1 MSKPKKF
8 SDIVERI
15 EYLRNLLNL
24 NKSRFS
30 ADIGMKPQTYNNFIG
45 AQGSKPNVELIFG
58 IVNQFGVNP
67 MWLLNGTGPIFADE
81 SKSAHYLG
89 RSPAYRAEA
98 AAGLSAVHE
107 ERAGFASAPSR
118 ADLDA
123 LRTELKSMEPVLQ
136 KAEAHLQQ
144 VEHSRLSVLE
154 RCVGLLRRFYE
165 VDPAAAV
172 TEMRTLMHQIEQ
184 RLSKRD

>member
-8 SDIVERI
+8 ADIIERI

-67 MWLLNGTGPIFADE
+67 MWLLNGSGSIFSDE

-89 RSPAYRAEA
+89 RSPAYRAEMASGA
-98 AAGLSAVHE
+98 AAVHD
-107 ERAGFASAPSR
+107 ERATFGAAPSR

-123 LRTELKSMEPVLQ
+123 LRAELKAMEPVLQ
-136 KAEAHLQQ
+136 KAETQLQQ
-144 VEHSRLSVLE
+144 AEQSRLNVLD
-154 RCVGLLRRFYE
+154 RCISLLRRFYE
-165 VDPAAAV
+165 MDAAAAV
-172 TEMRTLMHQIEQ
+172 TELRGLLQRMEQ
-184 RLSKRD
+184 RLGKRN

>member
-8 SDIVERI
+8 ADIIERI

-58 IVNQFGVNP
+58 IVNQFGVSP
-67 MWLLNGTGPIFADE
+67 MWLLNGSGPIFADE

-89 RSPAYRAEA
+89 KSPAYRAEGT
-98 AAGLSAVHE
+98 AGLAAVQE
-107 ERAGFASAPSR
+107 ERGRFTAPTR
-118 ADLDA
+118 AELDA
-123 LRTELKSMEPVLQ
+123 LRAELKSMEPVLQ
-136 KAEAHLQQ
+136 KAESQLQQ
-144 VEHSRLSVLE
+144 VEQSRLNVLD
-154 RCVGLLRRFYE
+154 RCMALLRRFYE
-165 VDPAAAV
+165 VDPPATV
-172 TEMRTLMHQIEQ
+172 TELRHLLQRIEQ
-184 RLSKRD
+184 RLSKRS